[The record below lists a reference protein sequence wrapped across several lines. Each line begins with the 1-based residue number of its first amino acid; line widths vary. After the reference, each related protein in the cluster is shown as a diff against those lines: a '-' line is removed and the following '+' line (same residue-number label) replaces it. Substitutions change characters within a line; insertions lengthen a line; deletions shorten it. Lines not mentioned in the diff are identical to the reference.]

1 MLLLTKLSYSGIRVA
16 YVIHRQEELNREFI
30 HNSSTNELLLI
41 NDFANHCFCMPALN
55 DVLDYFYSGFVL
67 GFAVI
72 VRWAMYYLMI
82 SIAGRQVR
90 CISLVLK
97 SN

>member
-1 MLLLTKLSYSGIRVA
+1 MLLLTKLSYSGFRVA
-16 YVIHRQEELNREFI
+16 YVIHRQEELNEFI

-55 DVLDYFYSGFVL
+55 DVLDYFGLFSGSQSSCVSM
-67 GFAVI
+67 
-72 VRWAMYYLMI
+72 RWAMYYLMI